1 LEPKNPKPNTTHK
14 KNSSFSPTAT
24 HTDTMLASRG
34 ALQALQRRAIAPT
47 TIRGLATSLEQYEN
61 FGKHVFAGAV
71 AKEYLEKHG
80 LDASVIKNPTWV
92 KTNADTVANAIF
104 DW

>member
-1 LEPKNPKPNTTHK
+1 LTSLKTKNNPTT
-14 KNSSFSPTAT
+14 KNRLVSNA
-24 HTDTMLASRG
+24 TMLASRG
-34 ALQALQRRAIAPT
+34 ALSVLQRRALVPVAV
-47 TIRGLATSLEQYEN
+47 RGLATLDAYDN

-80 LDASVIKNPTWV
+80 LSADVIKDPTWT